1 MIRDIGFIIPR
12 FVQINVIFQKLR
24 EIFDDSVWKDE
35 TINDT
40 NIRKLKERPTIIL
53 TLQLVCNIYFIY
65 KLLWLKSWK

>member
-12 FVQINVIFQKLR
+12 FVQINVIFQKLG

-65 KLLWLKSWK
+65 KLLWLKS

>member
-12 FVQINVIFQKLR
+12 FVQINVIFEKLG

-40 NIRKLKERPTIIL
+40 NIRKLKEKPTIIL
-53 TLQLVCNIYFIY
+53 TLQLVCNIYFTY